1 VLLIPIKSS
10 KSSRLFYRITV
21 IMLNSPILTI
31 QNTKL
36 RFEKAHYYKQHF
48 ILSVTQLKIT
58 MI

>member
-1 VLLIPIKSS
+1 
-10 KSSRLFYRITV
+10 
-21 IMLNSPILTI
+21 MLNSPILTI